1 VLDGAQRFHGGVG
14 GAQSIRCLVRP
25 PLSGWLARAT
35 SLVPLVSSLDP
46 VADRHAGDPT
56 MAAPQERIKIF
67 KVKNHFIFSI
77 ESAGQCTAE
86 QVRTRR
92 ADGELADCAPAAG

>member
-1 VLDGAQRFHGGVG
+1 
-14 GAQSIRCLVRP
+14 
-25 PLSGWLARAT
+25 
-35 SLVPLVSSLDP
+35 
-46 VADRHAGDPT
+46 

-86 QVRTRR
+86 QVSARR